1 MIKRKIISNISY
13 SRIGFKNLFII
24 LRLYYSE
31 REIISIKEISI
42 KIFIAFVNFK
52 LIGRIDKDK
61 SKNIYFNDIKNFYRR
76 FFCTVNLKITFNL
89 FKNHLISIY
98 SIILILR
105 FFKYLFELYL

>member
-1 MIKRKIISNISY
+1 M
-13 SRIGFKNLFII
+13 FII

-61 SKNIYFNDIKNFYRR
+61 SKDIYFNDIKNFYRS
-76 FFCTVNLKITFNL
+76 FFCTVNLEKNFL

>member
-1 MIKRKIISNISY
+1 MIKRKILSNISS

-61 SKNIYFNDIKNFYRR
+61 SKKNFYRS
-76 FFCTVNLKITFNL
+76 FFCTVNLEKNFL

-98 SIILILR
+98 SIIFILR
-105 FFKYLFELYL
+105 FFKYPFELYL